1 MGEDNSISHAFTL
14 ARVTP
19 NLRASAACES
29 PMFSRSLLMLSE
41 IKLSLPSTDNFTMRQ
56 MIYNYLYMYSF
67 IDNVQKRL
75 YNEDRFYAEIQKE
88 SEVFVMDS
96 PSRKSQNKVL
106 VLIVGLL
113 IVAVIAAYGVIS
125 SGVLEEKIDAEMEI
139 TAQIESDNLA
149 YVTVETNLP
158 DETNIIISLVG
169 AGNSNDTGYNT
180 NYKADDSLQIVDG
193 RAVAGPF
200 SNNGVAL
207 PFGNYKVEV
216 TVPLAETQPQDVQKV
231 FGKNMRNVRGDL
243 VVEDEGGNYLYKET
257 ALTMS
262 DLANGLTTQEKKLY
276 DGALSWIVMQRLTS
290 IKGGQ
295 DIIVSNMSFNDAVR
309 DDTRG
314 MVWID
319 YKTTTY
325 NFDADKSLDSE
336 NHEALMLLDYIGV
349 TKRFTN
355 IPIGYIFDDA
365 ADDFGLTYYAVKYS
379 TDHTYTSDELE
390 HINKA
395 LEQLTSWVKI
405 ERDGFDEVISTS

>member
-257 ALTMS
+257 ALTMP

-276 DGALSWIVMQRLTS
+276 DGALSWIVMQRLAS

>member
-67 IDNVQKRL
+67 IDNAQKRL

-113 IVAVIAAYGVIS
+113 IFAVIAAYGVIS

-216 TVPLAETQPQDVQKV
+216 TVPLAETQPQDVQKI

-276 DGALSWIVMQRLTS
+276 DGALSWIVMQRLAS

>member
-1 MGEDNSISHAFTL
+1 
-14 ARVTP
+14 
-19 NLRASAACES
+19 LRASAACES

-67 IDNVQKRL
+67 IDNAQKRL

-200 SNNGVAL
+200 SNNGVVL

-243 VVEDEGGNYLYKET
+243 VVEDEAGNYLYKET
-257 ALTMS
+257 ALTMP

-276 DGALSWIVMQRLTS
+276 DGALSWIVMQRLAS

>member
-1 MGEDNSISHAFTL
+1 
-14 ARVTP
+14 
-19 NLRASAACES
+19 
-29 PMFSRSLLMLSE
+29 MLSE

-216 TVPLAETQPQDVQKV
+216 TVPLAETQPQDVQKI

>member
-276 DGALSWIVMQRLTS
+276 DGALSWIVMQRLAS

-325 NFDADKSLDSE
+325 NFDADKSFDSE

>member
-1 MGEDNSISHAFTL
+1 VGEDNSISHAFTL

-67 IDNVQKRL
+67 IDNAQKRL

-200 SNNGVAL
+200 SNNGVVL

-243 VVEDEGGNYLYKET
+243 VVEDEAGNYLYKET
-257 ALTMS
+257 ALTMP

-276 DGALSWIVMQRLTS
+276 DGALSWIVMQRLAS

>member
-1 MGEDNSISHAFTL
+1 
-14 ARVTP
+14 
-19 NLRASAACES
+19 
-29 PMFSRSLLMLSE
+29 MFSRSLLMLSE

-257 ALTMS
+257 ALTMP

-276 DGALSWIVMQRLTS
+276 DGALSWIVMQRLAS

>member
-193 RAVAGPF
+193 RAVAGLF

-243 VVEDEGGNYLYKET
+243 VVEDEAGNYLYKET
-257 ALTMS
+257 ALTMP

-276 DGALSWIVMQRLTS
+276 DGALSWIVMQRLAS

>member
-67 IDNVQKRL
+67 IDNAQKRL

-200 SNNGVAL
+200 SNNGVVL

-231 FGKNMRNVRGDL
+231 FGKNMRNVKGDL

-257 ALTMS
+257 ALTMP

-276 DGALSWIVMQRLTS
+276 DGALSWIVMQRLAS

>member
-276 DGALSWIVMQRLTS
+276 DGALSWIVMQRLAS

>member
-216 TVPLAETQPQDVQKV
+216 TVPLAETQPQDVQKI

>member
-1 MGEDNSISHAFTL
+1 
-14 ARVTP
+14 
-19 NLRASAACES
+19 
-29 PMFSRSLLMLSE
+29 MLSE

-56 MIYNYLYMYSF
+56 MIYNYLYMYSY

-243 VVEDEGGNYLYKET
+243 VVEDESGNYLYKET
-257 ALTMS
+257 ALTMP

-276 DGALSWIVMQRLTS
+276 DGALSWIVMQRLAS